1 MASKDSSFDIVS
13 KVDVAEVDNALNQ
26 TEKEIIQRF
35 DFKGSNTSI
44 ERKEDEV
51 TIVTSDD
58 FKLRNVVDIFQSK
71 LTKREI
77 SLKSLDYGKVES
89 SLGGRV
95 KQIITIKQ
103 GISKE
108 DAKKVLNIIKDTK
121 LKVQASI
128 QDDTVRVAGKNK
140 DDLQAVM
147 QALRNADLPIHLQ
160 FLNYR

>member
-13 KVDVAEVDNALNQ
+13 KVDVQEVDNALNQ

-44 ERKEDEV
+44 ERKDEEV
-51 TIVTSDD
+51 TIITSDD
-58 FKLRNVVDIFQSK
+58 FKLRNVVDIFQAK
-71 LTKREI
+71 LAKREI

-95 KQIITIKQ
+95 KQIIKIKQ
-103 GISKE
+103 GIGKD
-108 DAKKVLNIIKDTK
+108 DAKKVLNVIKDTK

-128 QDDTVRVAGKNK
+128 QDDTVRVSGKNK
-140 DDLQAVM
+140 DDLQSVM
-147 QALRNADLPIHLQ
+147 QALRNADLSIHLQ
-160 FLNYR
+160 FVNYR

>member
-1 MASKDSSFDIVS
+1 MASKDNSFDIVS

-44 ERKEDEV
+44 ERKNDEV

-71 LTKREI
+71 LAKREI

-103 GISKE
+103 GIGKE
-108 DAKKVLNIIKDTK
+108 DAKKVLGIIKDTK

-140 DDLQAVM
+140 DDLQGIM

>member
-13 KVDVAEVDNALNQ
+13 KVDVQEVDNALNQ

-44 ERKEDEV
+44 KRKDDEV

-58 FKLRNVVDIFQSK
+58 FKLRNVVDIFQAK
-71 LTKREI
+71 LAKREI

-95 KQIITIKQ
+95 KQIVKIKQ
-103 GISKE
+103 GIGKE
-108 DAKKVLNIIKDTK
+108 DAKKVLNVIKDTK

-128 QDDTVRVAGKNK
+128 QDDTVRVSGKNK
-140 DDLQAVM
+140 DDLQVVM
-147 QALRNADLPIHLQ
+147 QALRNADLSIHLQ
-160 FLNYR
+160 FVNYR